1 MLEPATA
8 TAHILVLPGIRE
20 PLICN
25 YAARKVEEY
34 GKAIYLMDLPHYSKD
49 GIRLY
54 DEKVDANKKPDVTN
68 TIVKLSSRNFDN
80 NYVASYF
87 PDVMLED
94 ASDPVV
100 GAVVK
105 RTLKCPS
112 SIVALGALAR
122 SEGNSRSIQPWF
134 APAGFENGLNTRI
147 KGVNVRLRA
156 DDRDD
161 LYEARINPIATF
173 PSNQY
178 VIFGQKTLQVA
189 NTALNRVNVRRLM
202 IEIKRGVERYAQ
214 RLLFE
219 PNSAA
224 VRNDFAAKVNALL
237 SGIQRNSGI
246 ENFRV
251 VINNDPNE
259 ADQNILS
266 GKIIVV
272 PTRVVEFIAMDFIV
286 TNSGVTFA

>member
-1 MLEPATA
+1 
-8 TAHILVLPGIRE
+8 
-20 PLICN
+20 
-25 YAARKVEEY
+25 
-34 GKAIYLMDLPHYSKD
+34 
-49 GIRLY
+49 
-54 DEKVDANKKPDVTN
+54 
-68 TIVKLSSRNFDN
+68 
-80 NYVASYF
+80 
-87 PDVMLED
+87 
-94 ASDPVV
+94 
-100 GAVVK
+100 
-105 RTLKCPS
+105 
-112 SIVALGALAR
+112 
-122 SEGNSRSIQPWF
+122 
-134 APAGFENGLNTRI
+134 
-147 KGVNVRLRA
+147 VRLKA
-156 DDRDD
+156 EDRDD
-161 LYEARINPIATF
+161 LYEAKINPIATF

-189 NTALNRVNVRRLM
+189 NTALSRVNVRRLM

-224 VRNDFAAKVNALL
+224 VRADFATKVSALL
-237 SGIQRNSGI
+237 SNIQRNSGI

-251 VINNDPNE
+251 VINDDPAE